1 MKLPHIAFIS
11 IYLINAAF
19 SELPRLET
27 QDNPTNLIRV
37 AGQEFPLL
45 FETPD
50 ISDALMD
57 AIIHDVELNLS
68 HIEHITLQI
77 NISNEPEDS
86 DQSSH
91 LTATHLLD
99 EGRQERFFPDV
110 YEKYFGGVILSNGV
124 ASIIIRSELIKEYER
139 ALDFKAQNLAMFDR
153 LDEFLSRLRS
163 KEFLKAIEN
172 DSEVAQNTFFFDR
185 PPGKGYNYANELSGF
200 LKTVT
205 IRDPSILDFSPQTYG
220 EKEGVLCLTL
230 ITWKDTSL
238 DPVLKG
244 FPQFVYIDGEWRLYM
259 PYLP

>member
-1 MKLPHIAFIS
+1 MKLPHIGLIS
-11 IYLINAAF
+11 ICLISTAF
-19 SELPRLET
+19 SELPRVEA
-27 QDNPTNLIRV
+27 QDNPTNLVRV

-45 FETPD
+45 FETPG
-50 ISDALMD
+50 ISDALKD

-68 HIEHITLQI
+68 HFEHITLKK
-77 NISNEPEDS
+77 NISNEPENPS
-86 DQSSH
+86 QTSQ
-91 LTATHLLD
+91 LIATHLLD

-200 LKTVT
+200 LKTAT
-205 IRDPSILDFSPQTYG
+205 IRDPSILDFRSHTYG
-220 EKEGVLCLTL
+220 EKEGVCCVTL
-230 ITWKDTSL
+230 ITWPKDMSE
-238 DPVLKG
+238 PILKG